1 MQVRKAEIPI
11 KGGNPMHG
19 RRLPPQKNVVKSIDN
34 PTGSSKV
41 RFMGA
46 ATAIDVS
53 DVSTE
58 DLEAVLMGEVPAA
71 TADAPQPSEQQPD
84 ASGAGGASDEQGS
97 SPSPQVET
105 PPAPEESAAPEPEP
119 EAEQEQEDEFAN
131 MAEEERRALEIRR
144 RNPDLTLEAALGM
157 ARKQLG
163 GGEDADGEQKEPTLA
178 ERIAAIESA
187 LDEAGANEGLFT
199 KEVADLTKEHARLLA
214 EQAAQEAVAR
224 VKQEAVT
231 EERTAEMKA
240 EREESYA
247 RAAASCPDAL
257 DPNTPIGKSLSAVI
271 AEAERTNNP
280 LLYDPQAPELF
291 LALANARLPE
301 AQRAELKRPA
311 EATQTPSGEQPAA
324 TVQTPRQSPA
334 GVLPVAASARTA
346 QPATATIDPA
356 NVVGAIKETPTA
368 DLEAALL
375 GASAGSSVLLRL

>member
-1 MQVRKAEIPI
+1 MR
-11 KGGNPMHG
+11 
-19 RRLPPQKNVVKSIDN
+19 
-34 PTGSSKV
+34 
-41 RFMGA
+41 A
-46 ATAIDVS
+46 AAAIDVS

-58 DLEAVLMGEVPAA
+58 DLEAILLDGVTPAA
-71 TADAPQPSEQQPD
+71 ADSEQQPD

-97 SPSPQVET
+97 SPSLQVET
-105 PPAPEESAAPEPEP
+105 PPAPEAPAAPA
-119 EAEQEQEDEFAN
+119 AEQQEQPPADEFAN
-131 MAEEERRALEIRR
+131 MADDERRALEIRR

-157 ARKQLG
+157 AREQLAN
-163 GGEDADGEQKEPTLA
+163 GEDAGGEQKEPTLA
-178 ERIAAIESA
+178 ERIAAIEA
-187 LDEAGANEGLFT
+187 AMDEAGANEGLFT

-214 EQAAQEAVAR
+214 EQAAQEAVSR

-231 EERTAEMKA
+231 NERTAAMLA
-240 EREESYA
+240 EREASYA
-247 RAAASCPDAL
+247 RAAASCPEAL
-257 DPNTPIGKSLSAVI
+257 DQNTPIGKALSETI

-280 LLYDPQAPELF
+280 LLYDPKAPELF

-375 GASAGSSVLLRL
+375 GAGAGSPVLLRL